1 MLKAVSQ
8 VAQLRYVVL
17 RSIGKANGEAQILT
31 PFKIYTHQ
39 ILTQLS
45 RGLWQLSLQSLHEE
59 HVPKYVKFYG
69 FVTFIARQ
77 HSNVDTRC
85 CYIILSVSVC
95 PSVRLSV
102 VCPVPLFIE
111 TAYRVVILSSEYY
124 GSHPIHSSFRH
135 FCEIPTGSAL
145 RGRRIR
151 CVFKFRDSLPI
162 DRNQGWQPRVWQP
175 RVSPMFPS
183 CKKLS
188 PWKLSHREYF
198 CFRQRTPPPVSHM
211 LPRENLFPWKFTV
224 ITLCALLTRDLR

>member
-1 MLKAVSQ
+1 MDYGNFRCNHFTRSMSPNMLNST
-8 VAQLRYVVL
+8 VL
-17 RSIGKANGEAQILT
+17 WL
-31 PFKIYTHQ
+31 
-39 ILTQLS
+39 LS
-45 RGLWQLSLQSLHEE
+45 RVSTAML
-59 HVPKYVKFYG
+59 
-69 FVTFIARQ
+69 
-77 HSNVDTRC
+77 TRDAV
-85 CYIILSVSVC
+85 ISILFVSVC